1 MKPKVISF
9 DLDGTLVDK
18 NFDDALWFQEIPKL
32 YSEKHGV
39 SFQEAW
45 NHCTSCYDGLGD
57 QDLRWYDIDYW
68 LEKFEI
74 GADSSRLID
83 DLSHTIKLFD
93 DSVPV
98 LEFLKNKGFKLVVI
112 SNANR
117 KFLDVKMRAEGMN
130 YFFSRVF
137 SVTSDFQQVKKT
149 KDVYLE
155 ICKQLGV
162 KPEDLVHVGDHEDFD
177 YLIPLEAGVQAF
189 LLDRWGCHPQ
199 VSKDKIASLEEF
211 AQLFR

>member
-1 MKPKVISF
+1 MHDIRFVW
-9 DLDGTLVDK
+9 DK
-18 NFDDALWFQEIPKL
+18 SKASLNKR
-32 YSEKHGV
+32 KHGV
-39 SFQEAW
+39 SFEDAW
-45 NHCTSCYDGLGD
+45 KHCTSCYSELGD

-74 GADSSRLID
+74 TTPSSKLID

-93 DSVPV
+93 DSVPALDV
-98 LEFLKNKGFKLVVI
+98 LKSKGFKLVVI

-117 KFLDVKMRAEGMN
+117 KFLDVKIRAEGMN

-149 KDVYLE
+149 KDVYLD

-162 KPEDLVHVGDHEDFD
+162 KPEELVHVGDHEDFD
-177 YLIPLEAGVQAF
+177 YLVPLEAGVTAF
-189 LLDRWGCHPQ
+189 LLDRWGRHPQ
-199 VSKDKIASLEEF
+199 VSKNKVGSLEEF
-211 AQLFR
+211 AKQFT